1 MAFVQERDHLGRLLD
16 SSCARLLL
24 KARKLDIMHKAGNE
38 ETTHTLLDSGVVYN
52 RQIDSRVITGDPPS
66 RQKSSKRK
74 PSLHLTYLDSII
86 Q

>member
-1 MAFVQERDHLGRLLD
+1 MAFLQERDHLGRLLD

-24 KARKLDIMHKAGNE
+24 KARKVEIQLKAENE
-38 ETTHTLLDSGVVYN
+38 ETTHTLLDSGVVYK

-66 RQKSSKRK
+66 RQLSSMRK
-74 PSLHLTYLDSII
+74 QSLQLTYLDSII